1 MRIRNRIHPPKSRS
15 VQNRCQEHFLRIQFD
30 EVCSAM
36 THPDYWNSVPYSAEL
51 DSAAKVPT
59 AASTGKQG
67 FGAAILDSE
76 LQRSPPLT
84 RPWGRKVHEKN

>member
-1 MRIRNRIHPPKSRS
+1 
-15 VQNRCQEHFLRIQFD
+15 
-30 EVCSAM
+30 M

-76 LQRSPPLT
+76 LQRNQKRSPEENSATRDDPLSS
-84 RPWGRKVHEKN
+84 ENSEF

>member
-1 MRIRNRIHPPKSRS
+1 
-15 VQNRCQEHFLRIQFD
+15 
-30 EVCSAM
+30 M

-67 FGAAILDSE
+67 FGAATDGETMKWMMVLLPGGLLLMPLGGWREATTLNRTILYHF
-76 LQRSPPLT
+76 RSSI
-84 RPWGRKVHEKN
+84 

>member
-1 MRIRNRIHPPKSRS
+1 
-15 VQNRCQEHFLRIQFD
+15 
-30 EVCSAM
+30 M

-76 LQRSPPLT
+76 LHTIDCIVPTASIQLTALCRQRPYKT
-84 RPWGRKVHEKN
+84 N

>member
-1 MRIRNRIHPPKSRS
+1 
-15 VQNRCQEHFLRIQFD
+15 
-30 EVCSAM
+30 M

-76 LQRSPPLT
+76 LQRNLLRLVTAAPPGWVGFLW
-84 RPWGRKVHEKN
+84 RRRHALGLEEWRE